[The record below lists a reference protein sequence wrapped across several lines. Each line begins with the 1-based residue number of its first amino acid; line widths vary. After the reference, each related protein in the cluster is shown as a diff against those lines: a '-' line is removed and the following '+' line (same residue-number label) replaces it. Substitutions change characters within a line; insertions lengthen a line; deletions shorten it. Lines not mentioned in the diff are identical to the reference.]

1 MKREEIA
8 RQIEE
13 DLYNFDTL
21 DMNNFA
27 DNTDTALRFVQDIVL
42 ERLKDFTLV
51 QGNIL

>member
-1 MKREEIA
+1 MSRDDIA
-8 RQIEE
+8 RKIAE

-42 ERLKDFTLV
+42 ERLRDFTLV
-51 QGNIL
+51 QGNVL